1 VHCSYR
7 EEVYLQHRG
16 LCGLALGWLHA
27 DELQHFLHIL
37 QPVLEQHQK
46 LIELQLT
53 RMVCVILGKQLMK
66 LLRSREGLPNP
77 AGVSCLSCCMF
88 KHNNNHN
95 LQAFQLIVL
104 ARYLL
109 GVPHVQA
116 CIWETD
122 FGDTNL
128 QQ

>member
-1 VHCSYR
+1 MVLQRSKVHCSYS

-37 QPVLEQHQK
+37 QLVLEQLQE

-53 RMVCVILGKQLMK
+53 RIICVILGKQLMK

-77 AGVSCLSCCMF
+77 AGASFL
-88 KHNNNHN
+88 
-95 LQAFQLIVL
+95 
-104 ARYLL
+104 
-109 GVPHVQA
+109 
-116 CIWETD
+116 
-122 FGDTNL
+122 
-128 QQ
+128 